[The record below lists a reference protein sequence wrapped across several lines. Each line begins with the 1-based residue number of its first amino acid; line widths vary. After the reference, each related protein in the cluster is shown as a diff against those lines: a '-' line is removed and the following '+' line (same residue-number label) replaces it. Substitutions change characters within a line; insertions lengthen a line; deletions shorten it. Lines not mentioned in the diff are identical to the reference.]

1 MLRTVVLA
9 AMAAALLHAAASAA
23 APSEA
28 TIQTGVEGA
37 KAKLSVKPHA
47 EDVFP
52 KATNPYQGKAYAGCE
67 GGFCPAEDAALEKE
81 FFLAA
86 EKGQAKVLK
95 KLLSN
100 DKLNMTRNIVP
111 DSEGL
116 TRVID
121 VAMWAASR
129 KGHHDAMKVLLEHP
143 GVKELF
149 QYEDGHIVDLAAAN
163 GHLGVVKLLL
173 EHNMPVGPGAMA
185 HAAHYNHSDIM
196 SVSSHSCWEHWS
208 DYSKAD

>member
-129 KGHHDAMKVLLEHP
+129 KGHHDAMKVCAIHAPQCIPCTPVIQAISQRDETPAAVNNLSNSPSAPDWHLELAHSRTPDADQIHVHP
-143 GVKELF
+143 
-149 QYEDGHIVDLAAAN
+149 
-163 GHLGVVKLLL
+163 
-173 EHNMPVGPGAMA
+173 
-185 HAAHYNHSDIM
+185 
-196 SVSSHSCWEHWS
+196 HSCAHCVC
-208 DYSKAD
+208 